1 MKKLMIAA
9 AIVCAAALSQAA
21 SFGWMSGA
29 KVYLDNSNPTSWKDG
44 DVLTALTSGTKGYMD
59 ATTYSAF
66 TWAYEMT
73 LTDGVSSD
81 TLSGAPAF
89 SSHKISNTLSSD
101 VFSLPTDES
110 GKTYTWDIV
119 LTGTG
124 KVDGKDVT
132 LTSNTIHGS
141 DVYSKFSADKITFA
155 SPTTWT
161 VSMSS
166 VPEPTSGL
174 LMLLGVAGLA
184 LRRRRA

>member
-1 MKKLMIAA
+1 MKKIMIAA
-9 AIVCAAALSQAA
+9 AVVCVAALAQAA
-21 SFGWMSGA
+21 SFTWASSG
-29 KVYLDNSNPTSWKDG
+29 KVYVNTSDPTTWKDG
-44 DVLTALTSGTKGYMD
+44 DVITALTSGTKGYAD
-59 ATTYSAF
+59 GLSGF
-66 TWAYEMT
+66 TWAYEMVLSDGT
-73 LTDGVSSD
+73 STDN
-81 TLSGAPAF
+81 LSGAPTF
-89 SSHKISNTLSSD
+89 SSHKIGNNLSSD

-110 GKTYTWDIV
+110 TKTLTWDIV

-124 KVDGKDVT
+124 KVGDNDVT

-141 DVYSKFSADKITFA
+141 QGYTSLSDTKLIFA

-174 LMLLGVAGLA
+174 LLLLGMAGLA